1 MTDNTNTPNPNEPDT
16 KSDAAIPDTPAPTEE
31 VEEEGER
38 ELTFA
43 EMLEETLTSS
53 QQEGEV
59 VKGVVIRIEK
69 DHVLVDIGFKSEGY
83 IDASEFRDETGKVTI
98 SEGDEVEALIE
109 AIEDEV
115 GVVVLS
121 KEKADKMKV
130 WDEIYKAY
138 NADGVVRGK
147 VVARVKGGLSVDIG
161 VRAFLPGSQVDL
173 RPVRN
178 IEKFIGQ
185 EVECKILKFNKRR
198 GNIVLSRRALL
209 EKEREQLRAET
220 LKQLEE
226 GAVLDGIV
234 KNITDYGAFIDLGG
248 IDGLLHITDMSWGRI
263 NHPSELFEVGDE
275 VRVVVLK
282 YDEERQ
288 RVSLGY
294 KQIQPDPWTEVPE
307 KFKINDKVKGKVV
320 SLTDYGAFVELE
332 EGVEGLIHVSEMSWV
347 KKIKH
352 PSKILAIGDVIEA
365 VVLDINVESRRISLG
380 LKQTAD
386 NPWDKIRE
394 RYPVGTRILGKI
406 RNITDFGVFVGID
419 EGIDGLIHI
428 SDISWTQRIRHPSE
442 IFKKGQEVEAVVLN
456 IDTENERFSLGIK
469 QLQEDPWK
477 ALPDKHRTGDIVEGT
492 VINITEFGV
501 FVDLGDGI
509 EGLIHVSELST
520 KKVDD
525 PSKIFSV
532 GDKVM
537 VEIIKIDE
545 RERKIRLSRRSLEV
559 NREKA
564 DMADFMQKQGSSTV
578 HIGDLIAK
586 AANTSAAEEVA
597 EVAAEEEDAPAEIEE
612 AAPEAEEVEP
622 EADEAEVVETEA
634 DEAEV
639 EAEEAEE
646 AEAEAEEAET
656 EPAEEATEEVAEEAP
671 AEEEVDVVADEV
683 PEAEEAPEET
693 PEEATEESTD
703 EEPTEEAPEADD
715 TEKSES

>member
-1 MTDNTNTPNPNEPDT
+1 MTQNTNNNSPLDAKKDEAMLNQT
-16 KSDAAIPDTPAPTEE
+16 KQEQPTETTAE
-31 VEEEGER
+31 PS
-38 ELTFA
+38 FA
-43 EMLEETLTSS
+43 ELLDQSLAASS
-53 QQEGEV
+53 REGEV
-59 VKGVVIRIEK
+59 VKGKIIGIEK
-69 DHVLVDIGFKSEGY
+69 DNVLIDIGFKSEGF
-83 IDASEFRDETGKVTI
+83 ININEFKDESGNLAVKI
-98 SEGDEVEALIE
+98 GDSVEALIE
-109 AIEDEV
+109 SIEDEF
-115 GVVVLS
+115 GIIVLS
-121 KEKADKMKV
+121 KEKADKMKI
-130 WDEIYKAY
+130 WDEIYSAY

-178 IEKFIGQ
+178 IEKFIGE

-209 EKEREQLRAET
+209 EKERESLRADT
-220 LKQLEE
+220 LNRLEE
-226 GAVLDGIV
+226 NAVLDGIV

-275 VRVVVLK
+275 VKVQVLK

-294 KQIQPDPWTEVPE
+294 KQIQPDPWTQVPTTY
-307 KFKINDKVKGKVV
+307 KVNDRVKGKVV

-352 PSKILAIGDVIEA
+352 PSKILSIGDVIEA
-365 VVLDINVESRRISLG
+365 VVLDINVEARRISLG

-386 NPWDKIRE
+386 NPWEKIKE
-394 RYPVGTRILGKI
+394 RYPVGTHILGKI

-428 SDISWTQRIRHPSE
+428 SDISWTQRIKHPSE
-442 IFKKGQEVEAVVLN
+442 MFKKSQEVEAVVLN
-456 IDTENERFSLGIK
+456 IDSENERFSLGIK
-469 QLQEDPWK
+469 QLTDDPWK
-477 ALPDKHRTGDIVEGT
+477 GVPDRHRVGDIVEGT

-501 FVDLGDGI
+501 FVDLGEGI

-520 KKVDD
+520 KKIDD
-525 PSKIFSV
+525 PSKVFQN

-545 RERKIRLSRRSLEV
+545 RDRKIRLSRRSLEE

-564 DMADFMQKQGSSTV
+564 DMAEFMQKQGSSKV
-578 HIGDLIAK
+578 HIGDLIA
-586 AANTSAAEEVA
+586 AAQRG
-597 EVAAEEEDAPAEIEE
+597 
-612 AAPEAEEVEP
+612 PEPKEPVEP
-622 EADEAEVVETEA
+622 EQVETQETP
-634 DEAEV
+634 DESLTPAV
-639 EAEEAEE
+639 E
-646 AEAEAEEAET
+646 
-656 EPAEEATEEVAEEAP
+656 EPAAAASETAEPEAP
-671 AEEEVDVVADEV
+671 AV
-683 PEAEEAPEET
+683 
-693 PEEATEESTD
+693 
-703 EEPTEEAPEADD
+703 EPTEKPD
-715 TEKSES
+715 SEI